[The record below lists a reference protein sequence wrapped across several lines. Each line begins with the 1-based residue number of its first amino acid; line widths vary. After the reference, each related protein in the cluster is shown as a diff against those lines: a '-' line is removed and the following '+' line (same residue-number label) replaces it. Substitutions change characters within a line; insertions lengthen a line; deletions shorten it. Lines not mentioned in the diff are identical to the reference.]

1 MSSSTNLTETN
12 HGMFDK
18 ASYLPAIT
26 GDIESNQY
34 NHGDQHINKAPAD
47 TLSQMKA
54 AKRWL
59 VHRKKIPYY
68 VSGTKR
74 NGNLDSDSDIQ
85 NLATY
90 EQAKS
95 VISQYD
101 GLGFALGKDGE
112 GYWQGVDLD
121 KVATNNLS
129 SFANEIGGYV
139 EKSPSGLGC
148 HAIGYGRDFATL
160 GANSTGIEAYAKA
173 RFFTVTENSIRH
185 SPLICLA
192 DYVERKLAP
201 THSVLRDPAS
211 KVQEVAVPP
220 QVVTELRS
228 ALLHMRAEDYNH
240 WINTGI
246 ALRELGD
253 TGRGLWLEWS
263 DTSEKFDLKKASK
276 KWETFKPD
284 STGYQAV
291 FAEAQ
296 RQGWVNPNSNSARVY
311 SDVFQEKLFTKTLDN
326 FLKEQTQIEYLVDDV
341 FRKGWL
347 YTITGSTGAG
357 KTGIA
362 VTLALCIASGIP
374 FGKYQVNSGVILYI
388 AGENPDDV
396 RGRFQATL
404 SLCAWGKAVYE
415 NIHVLD
421 QSFIL
426 ENKIQELK
434 AIIDNVLPV
443 AIIVDTDQAIY
454 LGGDAIDN
462 DNGSR
467 MRHAKNLR
475 QLTKRSSRPTIID
488 LCHPNASA
496 SRDTLVPRGGSAFLN
511 EIDGNVQCSRD
522 DALTTLNSDPNKY
535 RGNPFMLS
543 FHKRVVSLEHV
554 TDTKGRKMELP
565 VFEPLAD
572 QQEIYIQVQQYEDKY
587 KLLKIMSEKPELNQ
601 TQWGIELGYDKSK
614 VSRLI
619 KNLRETDPPLVNKN
633 STSLTTD
640 GKKEAKKMS

>member
-59 VHRKKIPYY
+59 VHRKKIPHY
-68 VSGTKR
+68 VSGTPR
-74 NGNLDSDSDIQ
+74 NGTLDSDSDIQ

-90 EQAKS
+90 ELAKS
-95 VISQYD
+95 VVSQYD

-112 GYWQGVDLD
+112 GFWQGVDLD
-121 KVATNNLS
+121 NVT
-129 SFANEIGGYV
+129 ANSLVDCADEIGGYV

-148 HAIGYGRDFATL
+148 HAIGYGREFATL
-160 GANSTGIEAYAKA
+160 GSNSTGIEAYAKA
-173 RFFTVTENSIRH
+173 RFFTVTENAIRH

-201 THSVLRDPAS
+201 THSVLRDPTS
-211 KVQEVAVPP
+211 NIQEVVVPP

-228 ALLHMRAEDYNH
+228 ALLHMRADNYAL
-240 WINTGI
+240 WISMGM
-246 ALRELGD
+246 ALRELDD

-263 DTSEKFDLKKASK
+263 ATSEKFDPKEATK

-284 STGYQAV
+284 STSYQAV

-296 RQGWVNPNSNSARVY
+296 RQGWVNPNSNSARLCSEV
-311 SDVFQEKLFTKTLDN
+311 SQEKLFTKTLSD

-362 VTLALCIASGIP
+362 VTLALCIASGFP
-374 FGKYQVNSGVILYI
+374 FGKYAVNSGIVLYI

-404 SLCAWGKAVYE
+404 SQYAWGQAVYE
-415 NIHVLD
+415 SIHVLD

-426 ENKIQELK
+426 ESKIEELK

-443 AIIVDTDQAIY
+443 AIIVDTDQAIS
-454 LGGDAIDN
+454 LGDDTN
-462 DNGSR
+462 ECNNGAR

-475 QLTKRSSRPTIID
+475 QLTKRSSRPTVID

-522 DALTTLNSDPNKY
+522 DTLTTLNSDTNKF
-535 RGNPFMLS
+535 RGMPFMLS

-565 VFEPLAD
+565 VFEPLGD

-587 KLLKIMSEKPELNQ
+587 KLLKIMFEKPELNQ

-633 STSLTTD
+633 STFLTRD